1 MGGYALVV
9 FIFVGFLE
17 VIHIDIKNN
26 SYISS
31 VTNEKIPSGFV
42 VRDDSKN
49 VRFIGQE
56 HRELVKN
63 SPFFQKHE
71 QLYQSIDKNE
81 FVFSFIEYVKNL
93 FHYSFKKS
101 YCKENGKSESDS
113 F

>member
-1 MGGYALVV
+1 MSGYALVV

-49 VRFIGQE
+49 MRFIGQE

-63 SPFFQKHE
+63 SPFLQKHE
-71 QLYQSIDKNE
+71 QL
-81 FVFSFIEYVKNL
+81 
-93 FHYSFKKS
+93 
-101 YCKENGKSESDS
+101 
-113 F
+113 